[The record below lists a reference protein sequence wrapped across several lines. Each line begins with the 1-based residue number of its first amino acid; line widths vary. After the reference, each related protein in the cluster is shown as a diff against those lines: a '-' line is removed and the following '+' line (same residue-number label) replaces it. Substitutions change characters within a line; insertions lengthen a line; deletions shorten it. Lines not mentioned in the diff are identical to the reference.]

1 MRPHAIESWH
11 KVMVSG
17 DVSTL
22 PELLHDDA
30 VFHSPVVHT
39 PQMGKA
45 KVMMYLSAAATVFD
59 DTQFTYAREIIG
71 QEQAMLEFTSVVEG
85 IEING
90 VDIITWDENG
100 KITDFKVMVRPVKAV
115 NKLWEKMGQMLELQK
130 PA

>member
-39 PQMGKA
+39 PQIGKA

-115 NKLWEKMGQMLELQK
+115 NKLWEKMGEILELQK
-130 PA
+130 SA

>member
-39 PQMGKA
+39 PQIGKA

-59 DTQFTYAREIIG
+59 DTQFAYTREIIS
-71 QEQAMLEFTSVVEG
+71 QDQAMLEFTSVVEG

-100 KITDFKVMVRPVKAV
+100 KITEFKVMVRPVKAV
-115 NKLWEKMGQMLELQK
+115 NKLWEKMGEMLELQGS
-130 PA
+130 A

>member
-1 MRPHAIESWH
+1 MRPHAIETWH
-11 KVMVSG
+11 KVMEFG

-22 PELLHDDA
+22 PELLHDEA

-39 PQMGKA
+39 PQKGKA

-59 DTQFTYAREIIG
+59 DTQFAYTREIIS
-71 QEQAMLEFTSVVEG
+71 QDQAMLEFTSVVEG

-115 NKLWEKMGQMLELQK
+115 NKLWEKMGELLELQK
-130 PA
+130 SA

>member
-17 DVSTL
+17 DVSAL
-22 PELLHDDA
+22 PKLLHDDA

-59 DTQFTYAREIIG
+59 DTQFTYC
-71 QEQAMLEFTSVVEG
+71 LLYTSPSPR
-85 IEING
+85 
-90 VDIITWDENG
+90 D
-100 KITDFKVMVRPVKAV
+100 MRRSRMPSSA
-115 NKLWEKMGQMLELQK
+115 
-130 PA
+130 

>member
-1 MRPHAIESWH
+1 
-11 KVMVSG
+11 MVSG

-59 DTQFTYAREIIG
+59 DTQFTYTREIIS
-71 QEQAMLEFTSVVEG
+71 QDHAMLEFTSVVEG

-130 PA
+130 TA

>member
-59 DTQFTYAREIIG
+59 DTQFAYTREIIS
-71 QEQAMLEFTSVVEG
+71 QDQAMLEFTSVVEG

-100 KITDFKVMVRPVKAV
+100 KITEFKVMVRPVKAV
-115 NKLWEKMGQMLELQK
+115 NKLWEKMGEMLELQGS
-130 PA
+130 A

>member
-17 DVSTL
+17 DVSAL

-59 DTQFTYAREIIG
+59 DTQFTIRARSSAKTTPCSNL
-71 QEQAMLEFTSVVEG
+71 QVWLKASKLTVWTSSPG
-85 IEING
+85 MK
-90 VDIITWDENG
+90 T
-100 KITDFKVMVRPVKAV
+100 A
-115 NKLWEKMGQMLELQK
+115 KLPISKSWCDRSKR
-130 PA
+130 